1 MIFLIDPKVAL
12 DYFKKVS
19 EGSISRICGLWS
31 YRYIGVCV
39 CEISQ
44 TPEDIPPT
52 MRSGICVRG
61 VRDEVGGG
69 KVCEVGKYNRRA
81 ITPMW
86 IG

>member
-1 MIFLIDPKVAL
+1 M
-12 DYFKKVS
+12 
-19 EGSISRICGLWS
+19 
-31 YRYIGVCV
+31 CV

-44 TPEDIPPT
+44 THEDIPST

-61 VRDEVGGG
+61 VRDEVEGGR
-69 KVCEVGKYNRRA
+69 VCEVGESRWTA

>member
-1 MIFLIDPKVAL
+1 MELQIH
-12 DYFKKVS
+12 
-19 EGSISRICGLWS
+19 R
-31 YRYIGVCV
+31 GVGV

-44 TPEDIPPT
+44 IDEDIPPT

-61 VRDEVGGG
+61 VRDEVEGG
-69 KVCEVGKYNRRA
+69 KVCEVGESSRTA